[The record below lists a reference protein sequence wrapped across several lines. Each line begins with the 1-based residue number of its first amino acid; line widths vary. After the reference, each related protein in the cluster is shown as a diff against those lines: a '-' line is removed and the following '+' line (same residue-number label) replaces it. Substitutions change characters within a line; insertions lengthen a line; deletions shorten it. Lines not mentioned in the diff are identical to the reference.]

1 METPSGKIACSKG
14 GIGCD
19 FDNFDRFVESQNGK
33 NTLHDTVGISYELE
47 FPEVNG
53 ISDAENNDKNTQ
65 QKTTYD
71 SQTYQTTPGSE
82 PVKSKT
88 GTLEIDFS
96 NQENLVSIT
105 EYGKAKVEVVEK
117 GKNKKRRGTYEPS
130 GLDVAPYRK
139 KTKLNDPDIPLLDN
153 PKRILTNLIKEK
165 EAEAWKK
172 DIIWITDIETDVENR
187 PPMWVGWNSNL
198 IPRDDETQKN
208 WYLPR
213 INMSP
218 TSQSVVVE
226 TLKKITTYSSR
237 M

>member
-53 ISDAENNDKNTQ
+53 ISDTENNDKNTQ

-117 GKNKKRRGTYEPS
+117 GKNKKRRRTYEPS
-130 GLDVAPYRK
+130 GLDVAPHRK
-139 KTKLNDPDIPLLDN
+139 KTKLNDPDIPL
-153 PKRILTNLIKEK
+153 
-165 EAEAWKK
+165 
-172 DIIWITDIETDVENR
+172 
-187 PPMWVGWNSNL
+187 
-198 IPRDDETQKN
+198 
-208 WYLPR
+208 
-213 INMSP
+213 
-218 TSQSVVVE
+218 
-226 TLKKITTYSSR
+226 
-237 M
+237 